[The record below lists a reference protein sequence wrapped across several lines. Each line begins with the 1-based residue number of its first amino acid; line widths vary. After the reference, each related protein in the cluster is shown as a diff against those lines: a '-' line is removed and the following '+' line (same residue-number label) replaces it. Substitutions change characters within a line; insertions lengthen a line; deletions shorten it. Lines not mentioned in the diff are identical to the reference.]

1 MRLLPLAFAI
11 AITAP
16 IFAAPAPAPVTAP
29 AWVVDKGASKL
40 SFSAAMN
47 GQSFNGVFRR
57 WDAAIRFDPKSLASS
72 SVTVRIDTG
81 SAATGDQ
88 TRDEALPSAEWFA
101 AAIFP
106 RASFTATQFKSLG
119 NDRYQAIGVLT
130 IRNVRRPIVL
140 PFILKFSGDVAR
152 MHGALT
158 LDRRIF
164 GVGQG
169 QFAGTETVAAAVRI
183 DVTVTAKRLH

>member
-1 MRLLPLAFAI
+1 MRLFPLAFAI

-16 IFAAPAPAPVTAP
+16 IVAAPAPTTASTW
-29 AWVVDKGASKL
+29 AVDKGASKL
-40 SFSAAMN
+40 GFSAAMN

-72 SVTVRIDTG
+72 SVTVRVDTG
-81 SAATGDQ
+81 SAVTGDQ

-101 AAIFP
+101 AVTFP

-130 IRNVRRPIVL
+130 IRNVRRLIVL
-140 PFILKFSGDVAR
+140 PFILKISGDVAT

-158 LDRRIF
+158 LDRRVF

-169 QFAGTETVAAAVRI
+169 QFAGTETVAAAVRVDI
-183 DVTVTAKRLH
+183 MVAAKRLH